1 VLELVLLFWVFVVV
15 VEAALVVALDVCA
28 VAGASTAE

>member
-15 VEAALVVALDVCA
+15 VEAALVVALDV
-28 VAGASTAE
+28 